1 MRKKAELKIKKA
13 AAFMAA
19 IAFVLTTGFASIN
32 ASDDNISYSFKLKAN
47 YANSYTKSRYH
58 QTSNTKNKWKIN
70 HAYSSE
76 GRNTI
81 ATFWLAKSN
90 SSHTRVSNTHD
101 VHQGTGP
108 HYYNAWSGASKTD
121 VCLGAENNNG
131 TSKEYSIS
139 GYWDEETD

>member
-47 YANSYTKSRYH
+47 YANSYTKSRYR

-81 ATFWLAKSN
+81 AHFGWQN
-90 SSHTRVSNTHD
+90 
-101 VHQGTGP
+101 QGTGP